1 MASCPEKLLEEFEAF
16 EQDLEVE
23 TILKKVKV
31 ELLLDEGVSEF
42 GERLKERE
50 QLKQAAQTTRAAYN
64 NCRSLTTNRSVT
76 TIVLPPTDLRVV
88 RGGS

>member
-23 TILKKVKV
+23 TILKKVKA

-50 QLKQAAQTTRAAYN
+50 QLK
-64 NCRSLTTNRSVT
+64 
-76 TIVLPPTDLRVV
+76 
-88 RGGS
+88 